1 MLDFDKVTNMENTN
15 IEELKEAFALITHLL
30 EDYRNGPECNEKE
43 ALLRADE
50 GFELCDKADWNSRR
64 DFLSL
69 EREEQ

>member
-1 MLDFDKVTNMENTN
+1 MENTN

-50 GFELCDKADWNSRR
+50 GFELCDKAD
-64 DFLSL
+64 
-69 EREEQ
+69 